1 MGLLDVQHQNMVM
14 FFLITTSSENIMMD
28 CCATQGL
35 IPVETALDTLLSQVT
50 PISLAKTLPLSDAI
64 GFVLAEDICS
74 PINVPP
80 FANSAMDGYAVR
92 LSDLALSLTLP
103 VAGKSFAGIPFEG
116 EWQEQS
122 TIRIMTGA
130 KIPVG
135 CDAVIMQELTSNSD
149 GNITF
154 DVTLSD
160 IKPQTNIRPIG
171 DDVSQGQTVLEKGHR
186 LTPRDIP
193 LIASLGINDIPVV
206 HKPKVA
212 FFSTGDELTPLGQPL
227 EDGQIYDSN
236 RYGIKV
242 LIERFGCEAID
253 LGIIPDCPQTLR
265 DVFLKAD
272 KEADV
277 VVTSGGVSVGEAD
290 YTKDILDELGQIG
303 FWKLAIKPGKPFA
316 FGQLPDSYFCGLPGN
331 PVSAMLTM
339 YVLVQPMLAKLAGHS
354 KWEAPK
360 AIPAVATTVFKKRP
374 GRTDYQRGI
383 YSINDKGQFE
393 VATTGNQGSGAF
405 SSMSI
410 ANCFVVL
417 ERERDRVSVGETVN
431 IELFNA
437 SLY

>member
-135 CDAVIMQELTSNSD
+135 CDAVIMQELTSDSD

-154 DVTLSD
+154 NVTLSD

>member
-1 MGLLDVQHQNMVM
+1 
-14 FFLITTSSENIMMD
+14 MD

-135 CDAVIMQELTSNSD
+135 CDAVIMQELTSDSD